1 MRATSLHVSMIA
13 KKMNHEHFVTLR
25 VYSRSTQFF
34 WAVLLF
40 WAAGEIF
47 LHRPA
52 YAQEKWYK
60 AYSTGIA
67 AMTRSDWQIAIAR
80 FSAALEQRKFD
91 AGKTRAAGAMFI
103 EYYPNREIGVCYY
116 HLGNLERA
124 RQFLWLSMQQS
135 PSPRAREFL
144 ERLTEGEPAPRPKM
158 SEPVPEPPKS
168 VDNTPTTLVG
178 DRLSIAI
185 LPFVA
190 NNLGGEL
197 AEVNL
202 LDKLTTIF
210 VNLNRFKVIER
221 AQLEKILEEQKLG
234 MTGVIDVSTAAQIGK
249 GIGVDAV
256 VCGSV
261 VRAGNSA
268 TIDARLV
275 DTESAAIVTAKDA
288 FVKNISLAA
297 LNVMIAE
304 VAGRIKNDMPLIS
317 GYVIKVEGDR
327 LTLDLG
333 SAHNVRKGMKCHVY
347 REGEPI
353 VHPVTNQ
360 VIGRAIVEVCEVQLQ
375 EVFES
380 YAIAAVVKSKNG
392 APQIR
397 DRIITK

>member
-1 MRATSLHVSMIA
+1 MLSALNG
-13 KKMNHEHFVTLR
+13 K
-25 VYSRSTQFF
+25 
-34 WAVLLF
+34 
-40 WAAGEIF
+40 
-47 LHRPA
+47 PA
-52 YAQEKWYK
+52 QAQEKWYK
-60 AYSTGIA
+60 VYSAGIA
-67 AMTRSDWQIAIAR
+67 AMAQKDWQTAITR
-80 FSAALEQRKFD
+80 FSAALEQRKYD

-103 EYYPNREIGVCYY
+103 EYYPNREIGICYY
-116 HLGNLERA
+116 HLGNHERA
-124 RQFLWLSMQQS
+124 RQFLRLSMQQS

-144 ERLTEGEPAPRPKM
+144 ERINGGGEPAPSPKM
-158 SEPVPEPPKS
+158 SEPVPELPKS
-168 VDNTPTTLVG
+168 VDNAPTTLVG

-202 LDKLTTIF
+202 LDKLTTVF

-234 MTGVIDVSTAAQIGK
+234 LSGVLDASTAAQIGK
-249 GIGVDAV
+249 GLGVDAV

-261 VRAGNSA
+261 VRAGNTA

-288 FVKNISLAA
+288 LTKNLSLAA
-297 LNVMIAE
+297 LNELIAE
-304 VAGRIKNDMPLIS
+304 VAGKIKSDMPLIS
-317 GYVIKVEGDR
+317 GYVIKVEGER

-333 SAHNVRKGMKCHVY
+333 RAHNVRKGMKCHVY

-360 VIGRAIVEVCEVQLQ
+360 VIGKAIDELCEIQLQ

-380 YAIAAVVKSKNG
+380 YAIATVVKAKSG

-397 DRIITK
+397 DRVITK

>member
-1 MRATSLHVSMIA
+1 MKQLQCFNHRMSLNFRKLERFS
-13 KKMNHEHFVTLR
+13 KMLCLLLL
-25 VYSRSTQFF
+25 
-34 WAVLLF
+34 VLSF
-40 WAAGEIF
+40 EQ
-47 LHRPA
+47 PA
-52 YAQEKWYK
+52 LAQEKWYK
-60 AYSTGIA
+60 VYATGVA
-67 AMTRSDWQIAIAR
+67 AMAQRDWQAAITR
-80 FSAALEQRKFD
+80 FSAALEQRKYD

-116 HLGNLERA
+116 HLGNHERA
-124 RQFLWLSMQQS
+124 RQFLRLSMQQS

-144 ERLTEGEPAPRPKM
+144 ERINGGEPSVLPKM

-168 VDNTPTTLVG
+168 VDNAPTTLVG

-190 NNLGGEL
+190 NNLSGEL

-202 LDKLTTIF
+202 LDKLTTVF

-234 MTGVIDVSTAAQIGK
+234 LSGVLDASTAAQIGK
-249 GIGVDAV
+249 GLGVDAV

-288 FVKNISLAA
+288 LTKNLSLAA
-297 LNVMIAE
+297 LNELIAE
-304 VAGRIKNDMPLIS
+304 VAGKIKNDMPLIS
-317 GYVIKVEGDR
+317 GYVIKVEGER

-333 SAHNVRKGMKCHVY
+333 RTHNVRKGMKCHVY

-360 VIGRAIVEVCEVQLQ
+360 VIGKAIDELCEIQLQ

-380 YAIAAVVKSKNG
+380 YAIATVVKAKSG

-397 DRIITK
+397 DRVITK

>member
-1 MRATSLHVSMIA
+1 MKRAQVTSYR
-13 KKMNHEHFVTLR
+13 NW
-25 VYSRSTQFF
+25 SRAMTQLLAATIFF
-34 WAVLLF
+34 LTTAHPT
-40 WAAGEIF
+40 A
-47 LHRPA
+47 
-52 YAQEKWYK
+52 AQEKWYK
-60 AYSTGIA
+60 VYSAGVA
-67 AMTRSDWQIAIAR
+67 AMTQKDWQTAITR
-80 FSAALEQRKFD
+80 FSAALEQRKYD
-91 AGKTRAAGAMFI
+91 AGKIRAAGAMFI

-116 HLGNLERA
+116 HLGNHERA
-124 RQFLWLSMQQS
+124 QQFLRLSMQQS

-144 ERLTEGEPAPRPKM
+144 ERINGGAPSPLPKM

-168 VDNTPTTLVG
+168 VDNKPTTLVG

-185 LPFVA
+185 LPFVV

-202 LDKLTTIF
+202 LDKLTTVF

-234 MTGVIDVSTAAQIGK
+234 LSGVLDASTAAQIGK

-261 VRAGNSA
+261 TRAGNSA

-288 FVKNISLAA
+288 FTKNLSLVA
-297 LNVMIAE
+297 LNEMVAE
-304 VAGRIKNDMPLIS
+304 VAAKIKNDMPLIS

-360 VIGRAIVEVCEVQLQ
+360 VIGKAIVEISEAQLQ

-380 YAIAAVVKSKNG
+380 YAVAVLVKAKNG

-397 DRIITK
+397 DRVITK

>member
-1 MRATSLHVSMIA
+1 MKPEHAVNRQDFFRA
-13 KKMNHEHFVTLR
+13 LR
-25 VYSRSTQFF
+25 FIPAALIFF
-34 WAVLLF
+34 
-40 WAAGEIF
+40 AAGETMIQ
-47 LHRPA
+47 PA
-52 YAQEKWYK
+52 FAQEKWYK
-60 AYSTGIA
+60 LYAAGAA
-67 AMTRSDWQIAIAR
+67 AMTRSEWQTAITR
-80 FSAALEQRKFD
+80 FSGALEQRKFD

-103 EYYPNREIGVCYY
+103 DYYPNREIGVCYY

-124 RQFLWLSMQQS
+124 RQFLRLSMQQS

-144 ERLTEGEPAPRPKM
+144 ERIDGGEPGPTPKM

-168 VDNTPTTLVG
+168 VDNAPTTLVG

-202 LDKLTTIF
+202 LDKLTTVF

-234 MTGVIDVSTAAQIGK
+234 LSGVIDVSTAAQIGK

-261 VRAGNSA
+261 VRAGTSA

-288 FVKNISLAA
+288 FTKNLSLAA
-297 LNVMIAE
+297 LNEMIAV
-304 VAGRIKNDMPLIS
+304 VAAKIKNDMPLIS
-317 GYVIKVEGDR
+317 GYVIKVEGNR

-360 VIGRAIVEVCEVQLQ
+360 VIGKAIVEVCEAQLL

-380 YAIAAVVKSKNG
+380 YAIATVVKAKNG
-392 APQIR
+392 APQVR
-397 DRIITK
+397 DRVITK